1 MKHIFVAVQV
11 DYTGEKSVFSGK
23 EYNNGNQAMYAYVE
37 VYRAGEN
44 LARCLD
50 IIGGLVSATL
60 CESRKQADE
69 LVTEWNR
76 GFRENRIYAF

>member
-1 MKHIFVAVQV
+1 MKHIYLAIQA
-11 DYTGEKSVFSGK
+11 DYTGEKGLVSGLP
-23 EYNNGNQAMYAYVE
+23 YNNGNKAMYAFVE

-44 LARCLD
+44 IVHALE
-50 IIGGLVSATL
+50 IIGGLVSATI

-76 GFRENRIYAF
+76 GFRENGIYAF